1 MYKIAFKWKNV
12 RLQSSFYIYIY
23 ISFCKKLKMYL
34 LVACIEFT
42 PSIYYMVLKTPELGN
57 WINGAVLGKFSICVY
72 TNSIWS
78 FSAIPSHF

>member
-1 MYKIAFKWKNV
+1 
-12 RLQSSFYIYIY
+12 
-23 ISFCKKLKMYL
+23 MYL

-72 TNSIWS
+72 TNSI
-78 FSAIPSHF
+78 